1 MAVLMVEKKDESM
14 GSIRAVWKVESKACY
29 WAYAPVALMVK
40 WMVVKMAAS
49 RAELSDWKRKECLLV
64 AWLGHLK
71 DVMSVRG

>member
-49 RAELSDWKRKECLLV
+49 RVHLTV
-64 AWLGHLK
+64 ACMVEWRAAY
-71 DVMSVRG
+71 SVGL